1 MSGQPFDMLAINE
14 TLLDATIPDRLK
26 VNHMRIGS
34 AQLRIDQLNPDP
46 NLFIG
51 NIKLKIVKCEK
62 KTRLLIDVVDMANS
76 AVDQLRQTF

>member
-1 MSGQPFDMLAINE
+1 MI
-14 TLLDATIPDRLK
+14 
-26 VNHMRIGS
+26 IGS

-51 NIKLKIVKCEK
+51 IIKLKSVKCEK
-62 KTRLLIDVVDMANS
+62 KRLLIDVVDMANS

>member
-1 MSGQPFDMLAINE
+1 MI
-14 TLLDATIPDRLK
+14 
-26 VNHMRIGS
+26 IGS

>member
-51 NIKLKIVKCEK
+51 IIKLKSVKCEK
-62 KTRLLIDVVDMANS
+62 KRLLIDVVDMANS

>member
-1 MSGQPFDMLAINE
+1 MSCQPFDMLAINKI
-14 TLLDATIPDRLK
+14 LLDATIPDRLK

-51 NIKLKIVKCEK
+51 NIKLKRVKCEK
-62 KTRLLIDVVDMANS
+62 KPGC
-76 AVDQLRQTF
+76 